1 MKSLDF
7 TKIILGYN
15 EIDDFTRLAI
25 REKFITSFSDEW
37 DEWDSGDFDD
47 DFFEAQ
53 HSRISNKSSLL
64 RTLLLFENIDSNRFV
79 KYNCDRLIERGIVT
93 ENSLICAQGKGNELS
108 PEHKI
113 NDKIN
118 YEDEQGFSYLLTGLI
133 IKMDN
138 KLNTS
143 FFGSI
148 DETEIKKIAH
158 LLSKGNIKEAKNL
171 LLNSELTGLFANEI
185 IGTDWFDSFLYS
197 SGIISKSFG
206 IIDRQALRFAKANI
220 CRFILNPITSFLQKN
235 RDIFSYSSDAIVN
248 NCVEL
253 LDKLFVI
260 DGKLR
265 CINCEMRRS
274 IECLDKFNCEHSF
287 DRYVTLID
295 IFTSLE
301 EKIPV
306 YSRSFKTTAVSSI
319 NEAKIVN
326 DVYYLFRLSE
336 LKQLNSLPTPQS
348 LEEMLR
354 LRSRPEIIS
363 FRRVFRT
370 WCEQLQNFGDEKAIQ
385 LITKDFNRA
394 SEYLKK
400 QYEHEQR
407 ERERKPFIQNLFSI
421 ILEIPGL
428 FIPFFSL
435 LFDLPKPWIKRSRAI
450 KKHEVE
456 WFLLTRE
463 G

>member
-1 MKSLDF
+1 MDF

-15 EIDDFTRLAI
+15 ETDDFTRLAI

-37 DEWDSGDFDD
+37 DYSDFDD
-47 DFFEAQ
+47 AFFEAQ

-64 RTLLLFENIDSNRFV
+64 RMLLLFENIDSNRLV
-79 KYNCDRLIERGIVT
+79 TYNCNQLIEKGIVA
-93 ENSLICAQGKGNELS
+93 ENSLICTQGKGNELS

-113 NDKIN
+113 MGNIN
-118 YEDEQGFSYLLTGLI
+118 YEEEQNLSSLLTGLI

-138 KLNTS
+138 KLHTS
-143 FFGSI
+143 FFNSI
-148 DETEIKKIAH
+148 DETEIKEIAN
-158 LLSKGNIKEAKNL
+158 LLSKGNTKRAKDL
-171 LLNSELTGLFANEI
+171 FLNSELTGLFANEI

-220 CRFILNPITSFLQKN
+220 CRFVLNPITSLLQKN
-235 RDIFSYSSDAIVN
+235 RIITRYSCDTKIN

-274 IECLDKFNCEHSF
+274 IKCLDAFSCKYSLN
-287 DRYVTLID
+287 RYVTLID

-301 EKIPV
+301 ENIPV